1 MINSKKSVAII
12 LLNWKS
18 YEDTSE
24 CLMSLEKLDYDPFHV
39 YIVDNLSGDGSY
51 EKLIQ
56 TYENDGFSTNITFIQ
71 SGGNLGFAG
80 GNNKGIKQAYE
91 DGYEYIW
98 LLNND
103 TTVDELALRPLIDVI
118 ENDKQIGIVGSKIYF
133 ADTGLLWFAG
143 GEVNCYWGSTH
154 HIGYKE
160 KDHGQYDEVKPVKYI
175 VGCSLL
181 FRREL
186 IDSIGYLEEDYFL
199 YYEDTD
205 WNIRA
210 ARNGWKVIY
219 VPQSIVYHK
228 VSSASSSKEVAPFFA
243 YYNIRNA
250 YLMILRNEGFLAR
263 FSAFLHVLWKVF
275 EYHVRVIVKNQ
286 DSKRRRS
293 SLIMQGALDGF
304 RARSGKKDLRMKLKN
319 G

>member
-1 MINSKKSVAII
+1 MMVNSKKRSVAII
-12 LLNWKS
+12 LLNWNS
-18 YEDTSE
+18 YDDTSQ
-24 CLMSLEKLDYDPFHV
+24 CLLSLGELKYDPFHV
-39 YIVDNLSGDGSY
+39 YIVDNQSGDDSY
-51 EKLIQ
+51 QKLI
-56 TYENDGFSTNITFIQ
+56 NDYDAGAYPIGVTFIQ

-91 DGYEYIW
+91 DGHDYIW

-103 TTVDELALRPLIDVI
+103 TTIDSNALHPLVEVIDRDEKV
-118 ENDKQIGIVGSKIYF
+118 GIVGSKIYF
-133 ADTGLLWFAG
+133 SDTGLLWFAG
-143 GEVNCYWGSTH
+143 GEVNCYSGSTH

-160 KDHGQYDEVKPVKYI
+160 RDIGQYDEIKSVKYI

-186 IDSIGYLEEDYFL
+186 VESVGYLEEDYFL

-210 ARNGWKVIY
+210 GRLGWKILY
-219 VPQSIVYHK
+219 VPDSIVYHK
-228 VSSASSSKEVAPFFA
+228 ISSASSSREVAPFFA

-250 YLMILRNEGFLAR
+250 YLMILRNEGRGLAR
-263 FSAFLHVLWKVF
+263 ISAFMNVLWRVF
-275 EYHVRVIVKNQ
+275 EYHVRVVVKNQ

-293 SLIMQGALDGF
+293 NLIMLGALDGF
-304 RARSGKKDLRMKLKN
+304 RERSGKKEFQIK
-319 G
+319 